1 MKTLSD
7 VYQDHAEMPFIS
19 EQYKEELILKPIPK
33 RNMVR
38 TAEGFLPGH
47 IILLWRIQ
55 FGTYRTDSPHHKY
68 FATSYGIDAEKEL
81 QLLIKEGYVRVES
94 AMESLRHLSAGQ
106 VKLFLGTKA
115 IKGLSK
121 LKRQELDQVLLANFS
136 QAELEDLFSVRGY
149 LLTDKGKELLE
160 RHPDIIDKH
169 PKKKF

>member
-1 MKTLSD
+1 
-7 VYQDHAEMPFIS
+7 
-19 EQYKEELILKPIPK
+19 
-33 RNMVR
+33 
-38 TAEGFLPGH
+38 
-47 IILLWRIQ
+47 
-55 FGTYRTDSPHHKY
+55 
-68 FATSYGIDAEKEL
+68 
-81 QLLIKEGYVRVES
+81 
-94 AMESLRHLSAGQ
+94 MESLRHLSAGQ